1 MDISD
6 RDWHRI
12 NGHITRDDIHT
23 MTPEEIVAAD
33 DASLLDGLLGRTKDE
48 VPQ

>member
-6 RDWHRI
+6 RDWRHI

-23 MTPEEIVAAD
+23 MTPDEIVAAEE
-33 DASLLDGLLGRTKDE
+33 AGLLDGLLGRTRDE
-48 VPQ
+48 APQ